1 MAHCTCARVMIEVLS
16 GRAPLVE
23 RNRIWERGLKERECN
38 LPLSLATSPFSFF
51 PFYFAVAMAGRGSS
65 SRRPRPLSAIAAFSG
80 GCSDLWHSLFFFSM
94 HLVCVRSLQ
103 RYFLFLL
110 FPRFCFVCS
119 QNRRWSP
126 AFLFFYA
133 CSHFCSLF
141 SAGFVASAELSHSIQ
156 FARLAVGPPRGP
168 CWKQLKSFIVFV
180 SFFFY
185 FLLVSV
191 RTVNREGVWL
201 VGSSFLYQAV
211 LSVRTGPHTGRNLPQ
226 ILTVRRQPL
235 PRLLAF
241 ADGKAPDCGR
251 RHPNVFNFYKRKPKR
266 RSSKC
271 VEKTAFKSIPEA
283 DEASCL
289 FVR

>member
-1 MAHCTCARVMIEVLS
+1 MA
-16 GRAPLVE
+16 GP
-23 RNRIWERGLKERECN
+23 
-38 LPLSLATSPFSFF
+38 PLSKGTEF
-51 PFYFAVAMAGRGSS
+51 GRGDSKKES
-65 SRRPRPLSAIAAFSG
+65 VTCLSPLQPRPFLFFHFTLRWPWLAVVHPLLALALYRQLQLFSEDAWICG
-80 GCSDLWHSLFFFSM
+80 ILCFFFSM

-180 SFFFY
+180 SFFFS

-211 LSVRTGPHTGRNLPQ
+211 LSVRTGPHTGRSLPQ